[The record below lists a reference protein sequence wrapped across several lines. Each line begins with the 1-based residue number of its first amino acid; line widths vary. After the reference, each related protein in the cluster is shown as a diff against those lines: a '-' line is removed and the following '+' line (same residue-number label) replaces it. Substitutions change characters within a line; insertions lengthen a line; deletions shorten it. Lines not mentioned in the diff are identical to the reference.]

1 VQVNTV
7 RSTVQEQTMT
17 DTADRTEPG
26 TATPTTEGFAE
37 LVDGLR
43 ATFRTGRT
51 RPIEWRREQLG
62 AMHRMLVDHEDDFV
76 EALRAD
82 LGRPPL
88 EAYAADIGT
97 TKAEIKHAL
106 KHVASWAK
114 PKKVNPGLTSMP
126 AKAKIIPE
134 PLGTVLIIAPW
145 NYPIQL
151 LLNPMAA
158 AIAAGNCIVAK
169 PSELA
174 PACSAVLARLVPRYL
189 DNDAITLVEGG
200 VPETTALL
208 ELPYDHV
215 FFTGSTAV
223 GRVVM
228 QAAAKHLTPVTLEL
242 GGKSPTIVA
251 ADADLGVAA
260 HRILWGKHL
269 NAAQTCIAPDYVLV
283 ESSVKD
289 RLVDEMASVLGEFLG
304 RDPQASP
311 DFGRIVNDRH
321 FNRLTG
327 LLESAGGT
335 VAVGGSSD
343 AATRFIEPTI
353 IVDPDLEAPI
363 MQEEIFGPLL
373 PVVAVDSI
381 DDAIDFVNDRPKPL
395 ALYVF
400 AGSPETAEHV
410 LASTSSGGACVNQTI
425 LHINTPNMPFGGV
438 GPSGTGSYHGKF
450 GFDAFSHH
458 KSVLLKPQKPDPKL
472 LYPPYTPLK
481 DKIVHAAL

>member
-1 VQVNTV
+1 
-7 RSTVQEQTMT
+7 MT

-26 TATPTTEGFAE
+26 TDEAATTEGFAE

-43 ATFRTGRT
+43 ATYRTGRT
-51 RPIEWRREQLG
+51 RSIEWRREQLQS
-62 AMHRMLVDHEDDFV
+62 MLRMLVDHESDFV
-76 EALRAD
+76 EALATD

-88 EAYAADIGT
+88 EAYAADVGT
-97 TKAEIKHAL
+97 TKAEIKHAI

-151 LLNPMAA
+151 LLSPMAA
-158 AIAAGNCIVAK
+158 AIAAGNCVVAK
-169 PSELA
+169 PSELS

-200 VPETTALL
+200 VGETTALL

-215 FFTGSTAV
+215 FFTGSTDV
-223 GRVVM
+223 GRIVM

-251 ADADLGVAA
+251 ADADLTVAA

-289 RLVDEMASVLGEFLG
+289 RLVDEMTTVLGEFLG
-304 RDPQASP
+304 PDPKGSA

-321 FNRLTG
+321 FARLSG

-335 VAVGGSSD
+335 VAAGGSTD
-343 AATRFIEPTI
+343 PATRFIEPTI
-353 IVDPDLEAPI
+353 IVDPDLDAPI

-373 PVVAVDSI
+373 PIVAVDSI

-400 AGSPETAEHV
+400 SGSPETAEHV

-425 LHINTPNMPFGGV
+425 LHINTPNLPFGGV

-458 KSVLLKPQKPDPKL
+458 KSVLVKPQKPDPKL
-472 LYPPYTPLK
+472 LYPPYTTLK
-481 DKIVHAAL
+481 DKIVHKAL

>member
-1 VQVNTV
+1 
-7 RSTVQEQTMT
+7 MT
-17 DTADRTEPG
+17 DTADRTEPDTG
-26 TATPTTEGFAE
+26 GASASGFAE

-43 ATFRTGRT
+43 ATFRSGRT
-51 RPIEWRREQLG
+51 RPIEWRQRQLR
-62 AMHRMLVDHEDDFV
+62 ALLQLLVDHEDDLV
-76 EALRAD
+76 AALRED

-106 KHVASWAK
+106 KHVASWAR
-114 PKKVNPGLTSMP
+114 PTRVNPGLTSMP
-126 AKAKIIPE
+126 AKARIVPE
-134 PLGTVLIIAPW
+134 PLGVALIIAPW

-151 LLNPMAA
+151 LLSPMAA

-189 DNDAITLVEGG
+189 DDDAIALVEGG
-200 VPETTALL
+200 VAETTALL
-208 ELPYDHV
+208 DLPYDHI

-251 ADADLGVAA
+251 ADADLAVAA
-260 HRILWGKHL
+260 HRIVWGKHL

-283 ESSVKD
+283 EASARD
-289 RLVDEMASVLGEFLG
+289 RLVDELASAIGEFLG
-304 RDPQASP
+304 PDPQASP
-311 DFGRIVNDRH
+311 DFGRIVNERH
-321 FNRLTG
+321 FERLRG

-335 VAVGGSSD
+335 VATGGSTD
-343 AATRFIEPTI
+343 AATRFVEPTV
-353 IVDPDLEAPI
+353 IVDPDLDAPI

-373 PVVAVDSI
+373 PVIAVDSI

-400 AGSPETAEHV
+400 SGSSETADHV

-425 LHINTPNMPFGGV
+425 LHINTPAMPFGGV
-438 GPSGTGSYHGKF
+438 GPSGMGSYHGKF

-458 KSVLLKPQKPDPKL
+458 KSVLIKPQRPDPKL
-472 LYPPYTPLK
+472 LYPPYTPIK
-481 DKIVHAAL
+481 DKIVHTAL

>member
-1 VQVNTV
+1 
-7 RSTVQEQTMT
+7 MT
-17 DTADRTEPG
+17 DTADRTEQDAPG
-26 TATPTTEGFAE
+26 ATTEGFAE

-51 RPIEWRREQLG
+51 RSIEWRREQLQ
-62 AMHRMLVDHEDDFV
+62 ALLRMLTEHEADFTD
-76 EALRAD
+76 ALRAD
-82 LGRPPL
+82 LGRPAL

-97 TKAEIKHAL
+97 TKVEIKHAL
-106 KHVASWAK
+106 KHVASWSK
-114 PKKVNPGLTSMP
+114 PKRVNPGLTSMP

-151 LLNPMAA
+151 LLSPMAA
-158 AIAAGNCIVAK
+158 ALAAGNCIVAK
-169 PSELA
+169 PSELS

-208 ELPYDHV
+208 ELPYDHI
-215 FFTGSTAV
+215 FFTGSTNV

-251 ADADLGVAA
+251 ADADLTVAA

-289 RLVDEMASVLGEFLG
+289 ELVDEMAKALGEFLG
-304 RDPQASP
+304 PDPQAST

-321 FNRLTG
+321 FARLTG

-335 VAVGGSSD
+335 IAAGGSSD
-343 AATRFIEPTI
+343 ADTRFVEPTL
-353 IVDPDLEAPI
+353 IVDPDLDAPI

-373 PVVAVDSI
+373 PIVAVDSI
-381 DDAIDFVNDRPKPL
+381 DAAIDFVNDRPKPL

-400 AGSPETAEHV
+400 SSSSETAEHV

-425 LHINTPNMPFGGV
+425 LHINTPSMPFGGV

-458 KSVLLKPQKPDPKL
+458 KSVLVKPQKPDPKL
-472 LYPPYTPLK
+472 LYPPYTAIK
-481 DKIVHAAL
+481 EKIVRAAL

>member
-1 VQVNTV
+1 
-7 RSTVQEQTMT
+7 MT
-17 DTADRTEPG
+17 DTADRTEHVTG
-26 TATPTTEGFAE
+26 SDGSDATAEGFAE

-43 ATFRTGRT
+43 ATFRSGRT
-51 RPIEWRREQLG
+51 RPIEWRREQLRS
-62 AMHRMLVDHEDDFV
+62 MLQMLVDHEDDFV
-76 EALRAD
+76 AALQTD
-82 LGRPPL
+82 LGRPRL

-97 TKAEIKHAL
+97 TKAEIKHAI

-114 PKKVNPGLTSMP
+114 PTRVNPGLTSMP
-126 AKAKIIPE
+126 AKARIIPE

-151 LLNPMAA
+151 LLSPMVA

-169 PSELA
+169 PSELS

-200 VPETTALL
+200 VAETTSLL
-208 ELPYDHV
+208 ELPYDHI
-215 FFTGSTAV
+215 FFTGSTNV

-228 QAAAKHLTPVTLEL
+228 QAAAAHLTPVTLEL

-251 ADADLGVAA
+251 ADADLTVAA
-260 HRILWGKHL
+260 RRILWGKHL

-289 RLVDEMASVLGEFLG
+289 RLVDEMATVLGEFLG
-304 RDPQASP
+304 ADPRTSP

-321 FNRLTG
+321 FARLTD

-335 VAVGGSSD
+335 VATGGDTD
-343 AATRFIEPTI
+343 AATRFIAPTI
-353 IVDPDLEAPI
+353 IVDPDLDAPI

-373 PVVAVDSI
+373 PVVGVESI
-381 DDAIDFVNDRPKPL
+381 DAAIDFVNDRPKPL

-400 AGSPETAEHV
+400 SGSDETADHV
-410 LASTSSGGACVNQTI
+410 LATTSSGGACVNQTI
-425 LHINTPNMPFGGV
+425 LHINTPAMPFGGV

-450 GFDAFSHH
+450 GFDAFSHR
-458 KSVLLKPQKPDPKL
+458 KSVLQKPQRPDPKL
-472 LYPPYTPLK
+472 LYPPYTSIK

>member
-1 VQVNTV
+1 
-7 RSTVQEQTMT
+7 
-17 DTADRTEPG
+17 
-26 TATPTTEGFAE
+26 
-37 LVDGLR
+37 
-43 ATFRTGRT
+43 
-51 RPIEWRREQLG
+51 
-62 AMHRMLVDHEDDFV
+62 MLQMLIDHEDDFV
-76 EALRAD
+76 EALHAD

-289 RLVDEMASVLGEFLG
+289 RLVDEKASVIGEVLG

-425 LHINTPNMPFGGV
+425 LHIHTPNMPFGGV